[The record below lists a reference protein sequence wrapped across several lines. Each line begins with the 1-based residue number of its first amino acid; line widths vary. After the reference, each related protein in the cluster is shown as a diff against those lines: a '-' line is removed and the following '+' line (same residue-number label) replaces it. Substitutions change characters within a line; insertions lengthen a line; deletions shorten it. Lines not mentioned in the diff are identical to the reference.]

1 MNRKRS
7 LLICLTVCFSL
18 TACLQAH
25 GQSSDAKQD
34 YIKSRQ
40 RLIRSEKSLNPA
52 SVLVM
57 SAAEK
62 KANSYLERLQQQE
75 IERTRDAFP
84 PAHNFFLIKSEID
97 KSPLLPIFKKMPKG
111 AVLHAHPGALGD
123 FRWLI
128 AYATYLPNCYKYT
141 GPDRMDAWLPNGSLA
156 FHQTPP
162 DSDWHLVSELR
173 AAAPDKVRF
182 DDELYQSLTLGV
194 EDLPAKT
201 ADLPTFDIWPEFEK
215 CFARAD
221 GLQGYLPVY
230 REFFRR
236 ELEVMAS
243 ENVQELELRA
253 FLGGPADLHGHSAG
267 NEAAIAEY
275 RQYLKEVRQKY
286 PDFQLKLIF
295 TFARSAPP
303 AVIAERLKT
312 ALALRKK
319 HPDIV
324 VGFDLVNEEDPRKDK
339 PHPLID
345 FLDLFLQTAR
355 DARTQGT
362 TLPYFFHAGETNKT
376 ENENVYDALLLN
388 SRRIGHGLALIKHP
402 HLLDLVRRRGIAVE
416 ACPISNQVLGYIP
429 DLRNHPG
436 VHWLRSGIPVT
447 INPDDP
453 GMMGYTFSYDFYE
466 VFMAWDLNL
475 ADLKQ
480 LAMNSLQ
487 HSALNPEEKK
497 SAMKSW
503 RVKWGSWVD
512 WLNSQAGNR

>member
-1 MNRKRS
+1 
-7 LLICLTVCFSL
+7 
-18 TACLQAH
+18 
-25 GQSSDAKQD
+25 
-34 YIKSRQ
+34 
-40 RLIRSEKSLNPA
+40 
-52 SVLVM
+52 
-57 SAAEK
+57 
-62 KANSYLERLQQQE
+62 
-75 IERTRDAFP
+75 
-84 PAHNFFLIKSEID
+84 
-97 KSPLLPIFKKMPKG
+97 
-111 AVLHAHPGALGD
+111 
-123 FRWLI
+123 
-128 AYATYLPNCYKYT
+128 
-141 GPDRMDAWLPNGSLA
+141 
-156 FHQTPP
+156 
-162 DSDWHLVSELR
+162 
-173 AAAPDKVRF
+173 
-182 DDELYQSLTLGV
+182 
-194 EDLPAKT
+194 
-201 ADLPTFDIWPEFEK
+201 
-215 CFARAD
+215 
-221 GLQGYLPVY
+221 
-230 REFFRR
+230 
-236 ELEVMAS
+236 
-243 ENVQELELRA
+243 
-253 FLGGPADLHGHSAG
+253 
-267 NEAAIAEY
+267 
-275 RQYLKEVRQKY
+275 LKEVRQKY

-319 HPDIV
+319 HPDII

-388 SRRIGHGLALIKHP
+388 TRRIGHGLALIKHP

-436 VHWLRSGIPVT
+436 VHWLRSGVPVT

-475 ADLKQ
+475 AELKQ

-487 HSALNPEEKK
+487 HSALNPQEQQ
-497 SAMKSW
+497 SAMRSW
-503 RVKWGSWVD
+503 RAKWSSWVD
-512 WLNSQAGNR
+512 WLNSQAGNTKPAD